1 MVIEMASTFEC
12 PKCGRELKVP
22 DELLG
27 KKVKCPACQS
37 VFITAAQEP
46 AASPPAPRPSSEG
59 IVDSGPA
66 SRAIEELPEPAV
78 HEPPRKRTRRWED
91 DYEEE
96 DYGRPRSR
104 RRRAQSAVMGP
115 AIALM
120 VVGALYI
127 CVNLGMLVFRTINF
141 SSAMSAA
148 PHGGDPGFAAG
159 FKFGIYAGF
168 GIELLGLLL
177 GGLIILGAIQM
188 KNFGSYGLAMTA
200 SIVAMIPCHYCCLL
214 GIPFGIWALV
224 VLLSEDVK
232 SAFR

>member
-1 MVIEMASTFEC
+1 MASTFEC

-37 VFITAAQEP
+37 VFITAAEP
-46 AASPPAPRPSSEG
+46 AAPPPIAPPTEEVTGRS
-59 IVDSGPA
+59 VSGMLEAPA
-66 SRAIEELPEPAV
+66 EE
-78 HEPPRKRTRRWED
+78 EPPRKRPRRWED
-91 DYEEE
+91 DYEDQ
-96 DYGRPRSR
+96 DYGRPQSR
-104 RRRAQSAVMGP
+104 RRRAKSSVTPP

-120 VVGALYI
+120 VLGALYI
-127 CVNLGMLVFRTINF
+127 CVNLGMLVFRTIGF
-141 SSAMSAA
+141 SNAMHGM
-148 PHGGDPGFAAG
+148 PHGGDAAFAAG
-159 FKFGIYAGF
+159 YKFGIYAGF

-188 KNFGSYGLAMTA
+188 KNLSSFSLAMTA

-214 GIPFGIWALV
+214 GIPFGIWSMI

-232 SAFR
+232 SSFR

>member
-1 MVIEMASTFEC
+1 MASTFEC

-37 VFITAAQEP
+37 VFITAAEEPPAPPPVAPPSHDVTSRSVSGLLEESPEP
-46 AASPPAPRPSSEG
+46 AA
-59 IVDSGPA
+59 
-66 SRAIEELPEPAV
+66 EER
-78 HEPPRKRTRRWED
+78 PRKRSRRWED
-91 DYEEE
+91 DYEEQ

-104 RRRAQSAVMGP
+104 RRRAQSSVAAP

-120 VVGALYI
+120 VVGGLYI
-127 CVNLGMLVFRTINF
+127 CVSLAMLVFRTIGF
-141 SSAMSAA
+141 SNAMSSM
-148 PHGGDPGFAAG
+148 PQGGDANFAAG
-159 FKFGIYAGF
+159 YKFGIYAGF

-188 KNFGSYGLAMTA
+188 KNLSSFSLAMTA
-200 SIVAMIPCHYCCLL
+200 SIVAMIPCHYCCVL
-214 GIPFGIWALV
+214 GIPFGIWSLI

>member
-1 MVIEMASTFEC
+1 MASTFEC

-37 VFITAAQEP
+37 VFITAAEP
-46 AASPPAPRPSSEG
+46 AAPPPVAPQSQEVTSPAT
-59 IVDSGPA
+59 SGVY
-66 SRAIEELPEPAV
+66 EEPAV
-78 HEPPRKRTRRWED
+78 EEPPRKRPRRWED
-91 DYEEE
+91 DYEDQ

-104 RRRAQSAVMGP
+104 RRRAQSSVTPP

-120 VVGALYI
+120 VVGAIYV
-127 CVNLGMLVFRTINF
+127 CVNLGVLVLRIINF
-141 SSAMSAA
+141 SSVINQPPPFGA
-148 PHGGDPGFAAG
+148 GDPASVTQ
-159 FKFGIYAGF
+159 FKFGVYLGF

-188 KNFGSYGLAMTA
+188 KNLSSFSLAMTA

-214 GIPFGIWALV
+214 GIPFGIWSLI

-232 SAFR
+232 SSFR